1 MKKQAVF
8 GSMLVLLL
16 LVMDQVSKYLA
27 VLFLKDKPD
36 LQIIPDVFS
45 LHYLENR
52 GSAFGMLQNQI
63 VFFLLITVLVLG
75 FAVFFLR
82 RLPPIRRFL
91 PLRLIGYF
99 LIAGALGNFIDRILH
114 AYVIDFFYFS
124 LINFPVFN
132 VADIYITVSTIVL
145 FILVVF
151 VYKEEDFSYLKK
163 KKTDK
168 EEP

>member
-8 GSMLVLLL
+8 GSLLVLLL
-16 LVMDQVSKYLA
+16 LALDQASKYLA
-27 VLFLKDKPD
+27 VLFLKDTPG

-52 GSAFGMLQNQI
+52 GSAFGMLQNQM
-63 VFFLLITVLVLG
+63 VFFLLITVFVLV

-82 RLPPIRRFL
+82 RLPAIRRYL
-91 PLRLIGYF
+91 PLRIVGYF
-99 LIAGALGNFIDRILH
+99 LIAGALGNFIDRLLH
-114 AYVIDFFYFS
+114 SYVIDFFYFS
-124 LINFPVFN
+124 LIDFPVFN

-151 VYKEEDFSYLKK
+151 VYKEEDFSCFKRK
-163 KKTDK
+163 NKDK
-168 EEP
+168 EAQ